1 MNKIFIILFLSF
13 YNLISIISSGFAE
26 ENKIKIGLLVPLTG
40 DNSEIGKQIVKATR
54 LALKDINS
62 DKLEIFPKDTQSDP
76 NKTLSSAIELNK
88 LGINLVIGPVFYK
101 NLLYLDEVQDLTF
114 LSFTNKTLDLPKNVI
129 STGINSTSQLNTIKK
144 FIEQKISSIAAEL
157 VREEELGD

>member
-76 NKTLSSAIELNK
+76 NKTLSSAIELK
-88 LGINLVIGPVFYK
+88 VSATE
-101 NLLYLDEVQDLTF
+101 EVSPTTRA
-114 LSFTNKTLDLPKNVI
+114 SGSNP
-129 STGINSTSQLNTIKK
+129 
-144 FIEQKISSIAAEL
+144 
-157 VREEELGD
+157 R